1 MIEKETRARLR
12 ELSEAA
18 PSQTGILTAALKA
31 IEEKKDL
38 AGAVITFKRRTSG
51 DMGLSE
57 PFCMGLLRF
66 PVAQVFTGKFSAPI
80 QGLYTVVFSGVAFLA
95 PAENVFIYL
104 RNKGEVLG
112 FKAEAIGDA
121 SGTRGAGPR
130 SVLVSVLVLVAIASC
145 TCSCISNRCSCTCT
159 CICFVLATLYLQVM
173 YLEQGDMVDLR
184 TYTDSFSGVISD
196 LNFCVTLTTAGTK

>member
-57 PFCMGLLRF
+57 PFYGPLKVPCC
-66 PVAQVFTGKFSAPI
+66 S
-80 QGLYTVVFSGVAFLA
+80 GLYWQVIR
-95 PAENVFIYL
+95 P
-104 RNKGEVLG
+104 
-112 FKAEAIGDA
+112 D
-121 SGTRGAGPR
+121 PR
-130 SVLVSVLVLVAIASC
+130 PLH
-145 TCSCISNRCSCTCT
+145 RCL
-159 CICFVLATLYLQVM
+159 FGGGLP
-173 YLEQGDMVDLR
+173 R
-184 TYTDSFSGVISD
+184 PR
-196 LNFCVTLTTAGTK
+196 